1 MVLKID
7 GTDIT
12 PYIAFRGITW
22 QRGDVESEN
31 AGRTLDGILHRGR
44 VGTKIRL
51 DITRRPLTAAEA
63 GVVLNAIYPEWVT
76 VQYTDPMSGLVTKT
90 MYSNNNPATFLM
102 GEPDG
107 TEWWNGITFPLIEQ

>member
-12 PYIAFRGITW
+12 PYIAFSGIAW

-51 DITRRPLTAAEA
+51 DITCRPLTAAEA

-90 MYSNNNPATFLM
+90 M
-102 GEPDG
+102 
-107 TEWWNGITFPLIEQ
+107 